1 MFHHVSEIEYTMDVP
16 DLQNFADDRA
26 STTMNW
32 VEQEKNLIKALET
45 LIDEYS
51 EPRTINLGEVSLSNY
66 DGRLVA
72 ALVHETGLLEWLA
85 LIPPF
90 SDKELD
96 PTALD
101 LGDKCQDLGDKCQ
114 DLLAACVTLQSAGR
128 VAIEAELSLIALP
141 GCGDHEVDTLPLRV
155 QITISVSLIL
165 SALSSPI
172 TGKVKRTVTQIEDA
186 QRRLLDFLFPSDLS
200 SIGEPFTGETN
211 IPFFYSILGP
221 APQLSSKVAEA
232 AMQSPD
238 LLPTLLPF
246 QRRSVGW
253 LLERE
258 GKIVTPSGEIAS
270 KQTHSSLSLPL
281 FWDEISLANE
291 PWYINRL
298 TGTLTSS
305 RPPPASQMGGILA
318 EEPGLGKTLMCISL
332 ILLNP
337 SPRRNPSTK
346 CWDPIAKLEVKEVK
360 VIFILIDDNGI
371 PLMIDRP
378 RSSSHHLRLRLNGL
392 TSWPYIHLG

>member
-1 MFHHVSEIEYTMDVP
+1 MFHHVSEIEYTTDVP
-16 DLQNFADDRA
+16 DLQNFADDRED
-26 STTMNW
+26 W
-32 VEQEKNLIKALET
+32 VEQGHEKSLIKALET
-45 LIDEYS
+45 FIDEGS
-51 EPRTINLGEVSLSNY
+51 EPRTINLGEVSLSNFN
-66 DGRLVA
+66 GRLVA
-72 ALVHETGLLEWLA
+72 ALVHETGQLEWLA

-90 SDKELD
+90 SDNELD
-96 PTALD
+96 PTAL
-101 LGDKCQDLGDKCQ
+101 DLGDKCQ

-128 VAIEAELSLIALP
+128 VAIDADLSLIVLP
-141 GCGDHEVDTLPLRV
+141 GCGDHDEVDILPFRV

-172 TGKVKRTVTQIEDA
+172 TGRVKRTVTEIEDA
-186 QRRLLDFLFPSDLS
+186 QRRLLDFLFPPGLS

-270 KQTHSSLSLPL
+270 KQTHSSPSLPL

-332 ILLNP
+332 VLLNP

-346 CWDPIAKLEVKEVK
+346 CWDPIARLEVKEIK
-360 VIFILIDDNGI
+360 VILLLIDHRGI

-378 RSSSHHLRLRLNGL
+378 RSSSHHLHSPLNGL
-392 TSWPYIHLG
+392 TSWPCMLLR